1 MDFSEFEGGMRFWSL
16 LEWRVMCVDVCGG
29 GFSAVIGGGRSCF

>member
-29 GFSAVIGGGRSCF
+29 GFSAGIGGGRSCF